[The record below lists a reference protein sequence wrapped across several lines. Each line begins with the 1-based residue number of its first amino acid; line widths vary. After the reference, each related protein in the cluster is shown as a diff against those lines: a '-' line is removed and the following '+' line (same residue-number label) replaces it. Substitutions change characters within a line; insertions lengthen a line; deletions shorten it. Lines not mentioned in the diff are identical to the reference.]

1 MNIRKRG
8 IEKEVR
14 YQTSRSGG
22 PGGQHANKVETSVE
36 LRFDIPNS
44 SVLNEKEKQRLLRKL
59 SNKSTKEGVLIITAE
74 ESRSQIKNK
83 EQALEKFYATIR
95 DGLKTRKKRK
105 PTKPTRASKEKRIQE
120 KKKHG
125 EKKSNRK
132 PPDV

>member
-1 MNIRKRG
+1 MNTRKRG

-14 YQTSRSGG
+14 FHTSRSSG

-44 SVLNEKEKQRLLRKL
+44 SVLNEKEKRRLLRRL
-59 SNKSTKEGVLIITAE
+59 SNKSTKEGILIITAE
-74 ESRSQIKNK
+74 GTRSQAKNK
-83 EQALEKFYATIR
+83 EQALEKFYTTIEE
-95 DGLKTRKKRK
+95 GLKTRKKRK
-105 PTKPTRASKEKRIQE
+105 PTKPSRASKEKRIQE

-132 PPDV
+132 PPNV